1 MEIFE
6 ENEFLIDV
14 LKKLDFFSS
23 ENSAENNFPEIVFIK
38 NSPSNLHPK
47 HYIAL
52 EFAENLEADAVYFK
66 YYGDNRFCVPQVYF
80 YDNSNGIYDKTKISK
95 IHRNVYSSSQVP
107 LICVIDKKSVSLFDT
122 REPIEILN
130 NQITNKN
137 GLIDKSYLFEE
148 LELLSKYFNAK
159 KLNSGDFWESD
170 EASKH
175 FKNNRSVY
183 ELLVDA
189 LSVIRKDFHKVFQTF
204 NDFTDVKSANDF
216 ADEILFKCILIKYL
230 EENGLE
236 FAQQFYKDNN
246 IAQNSLNEIL
256 ESGQLK
262 QLLDALEFHFN
273 GNVFF
278 IDKDKRKIL
287 GNLNLSS
294 LALCLDGKFGSN
306 SSGYFWQMYS
316 FKHIPIELISNFY
329 EEFIPKD
336 KENSGTVYTP
346 SHLVN
351 LLIDECLPL
360 SDKQEHLNYN
370 VRLADVSCGS
380 GIFITTAFK
389 RLVQRLRIKKWIKSG
404 RPKELP
410 QPTLKEVQAVLS
422 NNIFGIDKND
432 TATKLAKF
440 SLQLALCQLVPKNEL
455 WTWNEDRVFKDL
467 QNINIFSDDFFDFLT
482 EEKYFH
488 FHNSLDLIIGNPPFQ
503 SLKEDKINKEY
514 STITKKLKEKLINF
528 EFSVKTPDNQLAL
541 MFLEASSLLLKPKGD
556 LCFIQKSTSLLYN
569 SGSKEFRNSLFNQ
582 FYVHQIIDFTLLK
595 NDLFKSKGKE
605 VIENGKPKVDKNGKT
620 VKGKPTSVESC
631 AVFYK
636 NEIKKENYITNHI
649 VSRLL
654 KNTKKGLS
662 FEFDYYDFYEI
673 PREIVLEDDT
683 VWRCNLLGG
692 NRLNHLIKKLNKK
705 SKSQTSLE
713 DYLLNHIRINEES
726 YCEGY
731 MRGYGADS
739 KESVIITSNL
749 NLLSKNFDV
758 EGYKLSEINSNQK
771 FIRTRVEEKLYKTPL
786 ITIKEL
792 ISNNKFPTEFHS
804 FEKYIPFDSRVVGI
818 SFSDIEN
825 GLEIS
830 KKLYSVLRKNEKINA
845 LKTLATCSQFFLGSS
860 SVIQKADINNWTIPL
875 QNDEIK
881 LSDSEK
887 IIMNDV
893 LDYIYPSWY
902 EKKPAMNINEA
913 SRENL
918 ADFSYVFNESLNAIY
933 KKENKEQK
941 LVVIYEGS
949 TFFALEFE
957 FTDKQITKPKEID
970 KTEADKQIES
980 LIVSQYG
987 KNTLINK
994 VLRIYSPNKIT
1005 LIKPK
1010 KLRFW
1015 LKSIALQDSDEIF
1028 DDIIE
1033 NGLK

>member
-1 MEIFE
+1 MGEIK
-6 ENEFLIDV
+6 ENDFLIDV
-14 LKKLDFFSS
+14 LKKLEFFST
-23 ENSAENNFPEIVFIK
+23 ENSFKNDFPEIVFTK
-38 NSPSNLHPK
+38 NPPSNLHPK

-66 YYGDNRFCVPQVYF
+66 YYDDNRFCVPQVYF
-80 YDNSNGIYDKTKISK
+80 YDNSNGIYDKNKISK

-107 LICVIDKKSVSLFDT
+107 LICIVDKKSVSLFDT

-130 NQITNKN
+130 NQITNKK
-137 GLIDKSYLFEE
+137 GLIDKPYLFEE

-170 EASKH
+170 EASAH
-175 FKNNRSVY
+175 FKNNKSVY
-183 ELLVDA
+183 EALVDA
-189 LSVIRKDFHKVFQTF
+189 LSLIRKDFHKVFQNF
-204 NDFTDVKSANDF
+204 ENFENEKSANDF

-236 FAQQFYKDNN
+236 FAQKFYVDND
-246 IAQNSLNEIL
+246 IHLNSLNEIL
-256 ESGQLK
+256 ESGLLI

-273 GNVFF
+273 GNVFY
-278 IDKDKRKIL
+278 IEDDKREIL
-287 GNLNLSS
+287 KNLDLSS
-294 LALCLDGKFGSN
+294 LALCLDGKYGSN
-306 SSGYFWQMYS
+306 RSLYLWEMYS

-360 SDKQEHLNYN
+360 SDKKEHLNFN
-370 VRLADVSCGS
+370 IRLADVSCGS

-389 RLVQRLRIKKWIKSG
+389 RLVQRLRIQKWIKAG
-404 RPKELP
+404 KPKELP
-410 QPTLKEVQAVLS
+410 QPTLKEVKAVLS
-422 NNIFGIDKND
+422 NNIFGIDKNN

-440 SLQLALCQLVPKNEL
+440 SLQLALCQLVPKKEL
-455 WTWNEDRVFKDL
+455 WTWNDDRVFRDL
-467 QNINIFSDDFFDFLT
+467 QNINIFSNDFFDFLV
-482 EEKYFH
+482 EEKS

-503 SLKEDKINKEY
+503 SLKEDTVNKEY
-514 STITKKLKEKLINF
+514 STITKKLKTALNF
-528 EFSVKTPDNQLAL
+528 GFSVKIPDNQLAL
-541 MFLEASSLLLKPKGD
+541 MFLEASGLLLKPKGD

-605 VIENGKPKVDKNGKT
+605 VIENGKPKLDKNGKT

-636 NEIKKENYITNHI
+636 NEIKKEDYITNHI

-654 KNTKKGLS
+654 KNTKDGLS

-673 PREIVLEDDT
+673 PRKTILEDDT
-683 VWRCNLLGG
+683 IWRCNLLGG
-692 NRLNHLIKKLNKK
+692 NRLNHLIKKLTRKTK
-705 SKSQTSLE
+705 FQTNLE
-713 DYLLNHIRINEES
+713 DYISNHLGIEEERYAVGFQIASQKEIAPFITEKRILL
-726 YCEGY
+726 
-731 MRGYGADS
+731 GA
-739 KESVIITSNL
+739 NL
-749 NLLSKNFDV
+749 NSKNIKYSHFT
-758 EGYKLSEINSNQK
+758 ENQK
-771 FIRTRVEEKLYKTPL
+771 FHRTRKPTLYEYPL
-786 ITIKEL
+786 INIKRTVEKNKIIIINHNEDTAFNETI
-792 ISNNKFPTEFHS
+792 I
-804 FEKYIPFDSRVVGI
+804 GI
-818 SFSDIEN
+818 SAPLKKRDSLNKLFNVLAIN
-825 GLEIS
+825 GQVHTLQTIS
-830 KKLYSVLRKNEKINA
+830 TSAMFY
-845 LKTLATCSQFFLGSS
+845 LGSTMPF
-860 SVIQKADINNWTIPL
+860 QKQDTDNWTIPL
-875 QNDEIK
+875 KDNEIK

-902 EKKPAMNINEA
+902 EKESTINKNEA
-913 SRENL
+913 TKKQL
-918 ADFSYVFNESLNAIY
+918 IQFSQIFNQSFNSIY
-933 KKENKEQK
+933 KKENKDQK
-941 LVVIYEGS
+941 LAVIYEGS

-980 LIVSQYG
+980 LIVNQYG
-987 KNTLINK
+987 KNTLVNK

-1033 NGLK
+1033 NGLR

>member
-1 MEIFE
+1 MNDFQEI
-6 ENEFLIDV
+6 NFLVKV
-14 LKKLDFFSS
+14 LKKLDFFNNADTIS
-23 ENSAENNFPEIVFIK
+23 NNFPEIVFTK
-38 NSPSNLHPK
+38 NLQTNLHPK
-47 HYIAL
+47 HFIAL

-66 YYGDNRFCVPQVYF
+66 YYDDNRFCIPQVYF
-80 YDNSNGIYDKTKISK
+80 YDNSNGIYDKNKIAE

-107 LICVIDKKSVSLFDT
+107 LICVIDKISLSLFDT
-122 REPIEILN
+122 RKPIEVTYKKISNEKCL
-130 NQITNKN
+130 IEETN
-137 GLIDKSYLFEE
+137 LFEE
-148 LELLSKYFNAK
+148 LELLSNYFNAK
-159 KLNSGDFWESD
+159 KLNSGDFWESN
-170 EASKH
+170 EASTH
-175 FKNNRSVY
+175 FKNNKSIY
-183 ELLVDA
+183 EELVKA
-189 LSVIRKDFHKVFQTF
+189 LSLIRKDFHKVFQTF
-204 NDFTDVKSANDF
+204 DNFPDEKTANDF

-246 IAQNSLNEIL
+246 IAQNSLKEIL
-256 ESGQLK
+256 ENSNLIE
-262 QLLDALEFHFN
+262 LLDRLDFHFN

-278 IDKDKRKIL
+278 IEKNKREIL
-287 GNLNLSS
+287 SKLNLSD
-294 LALCLDGKFGSN
+294 LALCLDGKYGSN
-306 SSGYFWQMYS
+306 RTGYLWEMYS

-360 SDKQEHLNYN
+360 SDEQEHLKFN

-389 RLVQRLRIKKWIKSG
+389 RLVQRLRIEKWIKAG
-404 RPKELP
+404 KPKELP
-410 QPTLKEVQAVLS
+410 QPTLEEVKAVLS
-422 NNIFGIDKND
+422 DNIFGIDKND

-440 SLQLALCQLVPKNEL
+440 SLQLALCQLVPKKEL
-455 WTWNEDRVFKDL
+455 WTWNDDKVFKDL
-467 QNINIFSDDFFDFLT
+467 QDKNIFSADFFDFLL
-482 EEKYFH
+482 EEKS

-503 SLKEDKINKEY
+503 SLKEDKVNKEY
-514 STITKKLKEKLINF
+514 SAITKKLKTELSF
-528 EFSVKTPDNQLAL
+528 EFSVKIPDNQLAL
-541 MFLEASSLLLKPKGD
+541 MFLEVSSLLLKPKGD
-556 LCFIQKSTSLLYN
+556 VCFIQKSTSLLYN

-605 VIENGKPKVDKNGKT
+605 ILENGKPKLDKNGKP
-620 VKGKPTSVESC
+620 VKVKPTSVESC

-636 NEIKKENYITNHI
+636 NETKDEDYITSHI

-654 KNTKKGLS
+654 KNTKDGLS

-673 PREIVLEDDT
+673 PRETVLEDDT
-683 VWRCNLLGG
+683 FWRCNLLGG

-705 SKSQTSLE
+705 TNYQTSLE
-713 DYLLNHIRINEES
+713 DYLFNYLGINEES

-731 MRGYGADS
+731 MRGYGDDS
-739 KESVIITSNL
+739 KESEIITSNL

-758 EGYKLSEINSNQK
+758 KGYKLSEISSNQK
-771 FIRTRVEEKLYKTPL
+771 FIRTRIEEKLYKTPL

-804 FEKYIPFDSRVVGI
+804 FENYIPFDSRIVGI
-818 SFSDIEN
+818 SFSEIEN

-830 KKLYSVLRKNEKINA
+830 KKLYSVLGKNEKINA

-875 QNDEIK
+875 EDDEIK

-902 EKKPAMNINEA
+902 EKEPIINKKEA
-913 SRENL
+913 SKKEL
-918 ADFSYVFNESLNAIY
+918 IQFSEVLNQSINSIY

-941 LVVIYEGS
+941 LAVIYEGS

-957 FTDKQITKPKEID
+957 FTDKEIIEPKEID

-980 LIVSQYG
+980 LIVNQYG
-987 KNTLINK
+987 ENTLVNK

>member
-1 MEIFE
+1 MGKIQ
-6 ENEFLIDV
+6 ENDAMISV
-14 LKKLDFFSS
+14 LKKLDFLSTDI
-23 ENSAENNFPEIVFIK
+23 AIENNFPEIIFTS
-38 NSPSNLHPK
+38 NHPSNLHPK

-66 YYGDNRFCVPQVYF
+66 YYDDNRFCVPQIYF
-80 YDNSNGIYDKTKISK
+80 YDNSTGIYDQNKIAE
-95 IHRNVYSSSQVP
+95 IHRNVYSSSQVA
-107 LICVIDKKSVSLFDT
+107 LICVIDKKSISLFDT
-122 REPIEILN
+122 RIPVKVVDE
-130 NQITNKN
+130 NQITNEQC
-137 GLIDKSYLFEE
+137 LIKEYDLFEE
-148 LELLSKYFNAK
+148 LNILSKYFNAK

-170 EASKH
+170 EASNH
-175 FKNNRSVY
+175 FKNNKSVY
-183 ELLVDA
+183 ELLVEA

-204 NDFTDVKSANDF
+204 DVFSDVKSANDF
-216 ADEILFKCILIKYL
+216 ADEILFKCILMKYL

-236 FAQQFYKDNN
+236 FAQQFYQVNN
-246 IAQNSLNEIL
+246 LQKNSLNEIL
-256 ESGQLK
+256 NAGHLIK
-262 QLLDALEFHFN
+262 LLEALDKHFN

-278 IDKDKRKIL
+278 IDDNKKDIL
-287 GNLNLSS
+287 KKLDLSA
-294 LALCLDGKFGSN
+294 LASCLDGKYGSN
-306 SSGYFWQMYS
+306 SSLYIWEMYS

-360 SDKQEHLNYN
+360 SDRLEHLNYN

-389 RLVQRLRIKKWIKSG
+389 RLVQRLRIEKWITQGK
-404 RPKELP
+404 PKELP
-410 QPTLKEVQAVLS
+410 KPTLDEVKAVLS
-422 NNIFGIDKND
+422 ENIFGIDKND

-440 SLQLALCQLVPKNEL
+440 SLQLALCQLVPTEEL
-455 WTWNEDRVFKDL
+455 WTWNEDKVFKDL
-467 QNINIFSDDFFDFLT
+467 QAKNIFSIDFFDFLI
-482 EEKYFH
+482 EEKSFH
-488 FHNSLDLIIGNPPFQ
+488 KSLDLIIGNPPFQ
-503 SLKEDKINKEY
+503 SLKEDKVNKEY
-514 STITKKLKEKLINF
+514 STITKKLKTELGFN
-528 EFSVKTPDNQLAL
+528 FSVKIPDNQLAL

-605 VIENGKPKVDKNGKT
+605 ILGIDGKPKLDKKGKPQ
-620 VKGKPTSVESC
+620 KGKPTSVESC
-631 AVFYK
+631 AVFYR
-636 NEIKKENYITNHI
+636 NETKQEDYITNHI

-654 KNTKKGLS
+654 KNTKDGLS
-662 FEFDYYDFYEI
+662 FEFNYYDFYEI
-673 PREIVLEDDT
+673 SRETVLEDDT
-683 VWRCNLLGG
+683 IWRCNLLGG

-705 SKSQTSLE
+705 SKFQTNLD
-713 DYLLNHIRINEES
+713 DYLFNYLGIDEES

-731 MRGYGADS
+731 MRGGNDS
-739 KESVIITSNL
+739 KESEIITSNL
-749 NLLSKNFDV
+749 NLLSTNFDIT
-758 EGYKLSEINSNQK
+758 GYKLSGINPNQK

-786 ITIKEL
+786 ISIKEL
-792 ISNNKFPTEFHS
+792 ISNNKFPVAFHTS
-804 FEKYIPFDSRVVGI
+804 ENYVPFDSRIVGI
-818 SFSDIEN
+818 SFSEIDN

-830 KKLYSVLRKNEKINA
+830 KKVYNILRKNEKVNA

-860 SVIQKADINNWTIPL
+860 SVIQKADINKWTFPL
-875 QNDEIK
+875 QGDEIK

-887 IIMNDV
+887 IVMNDV

-902 EKKPAMNINEA
+902 EKEPVINRKEA
-913 SRENL
+913 TRDNL
-918 ADFSYVFNESLNAIY
+918 DEFSKVFNQSFNSIY

-941 LVVIYEGS
+941 LAVIYEGS

-957 FTDKQITKPKEID
+957 FTDKQITTPKEVN
-970 KTEADKQIES
+970 KMEADEQIED

-987 KNTLINK
+987 KNTLVNK
-994 VLRIYSPNKIT
+994 VLRIYCPNKIT

-1033 NGLK
+1033 NGLR